1 MYIDFHKYNYDLVD
15 ISDREEYIRRDKK
28 AYHGILKK
36 WIDDNLADITERKWE
51 VEEIQYLSE
60 VSDFIKL
67 IREAE
72 TLYELGFYTSCIALV
87 GVSAEDFS
95 KYLSLKLGRNDH
107 IQATTKKG
115 RVRDVS
121 QYDRLQMQLTENII
135 DKTVYDY
142 MIY

>member
-15 ISDREEYIRRDKK
+15 ISDREEYIRRDKR

-95 KYLSLKLGRNDH
+95 KKRSHPSNHEKRTG
-107 IQATTKKG
+107 
-115 RVRDVS
+115 S
-121 QYDRLQMQLTENII
+121 
-135 DKTVYDY
+135 
-142 MIY
+142 